1 MATTKTAIAGFWNN
15 FFSQPPQLE
24 VVAGCSGGWMQLK
37 KFNYYKAFMFMYYIK
52 AYSQWKL
59 KLPPI

>member
-1 MATTKTAIAGFWNN
+1 MATTKTAIGGFWNN

-52 AYSQWKL
+52 AYSQ
-59 KLPPI
+59 

>member
-24 VVAGCSGGWMQLK
+24 VVAGCSGGKNLTI
-37 KFNYYKAFMFMYYIK
+37 IK
-52 AYSQWKL
+52 PL
-59 KLPPI
+59 CLCTT